1 MYFRNVVFTLN
12 NYSDEEVNSLKK
24 LNYNY
29 IVFGFEIGE
38 SGTPHLQGYIEF
50 KNSISLSS
58 LKKMIKRAHLER
70 RQGSPLQAS
79 DYCKKDGNFWEDG
92 EISNQGKRT
101 DLLRLVEIIE
111 DGNSLKDVAK
121 LEPVSFIK
129 FHGGIQKL
137 ILQNIKKRDYIP
149 NIFVYYG
156 KTGTGK
162 SFTARKEFENE
173 NYYVWTPARGEWF
186 DAYSGEENV
195 IFEEFRGQLT
205 FGFLLTLL
213 DRYECPIQF
222 KGGSTEFLGKR
233 IIFTSPIH
241 PKFWYTNKT
250 DDSINQL
257 LRRINVI
264 KEFNDPYLPC
274 ISTAS

>member
-12 NYSDEEVNSLKK
+12 NYSPEEVDSLKK

-29 IVFGFEIGE
+29 IIFGFEVGD
-38 SGTPHLQGYIEF
+38 SGTPHLQGYVEF
-50 KNSISLSS
+50 KNSTSLSS

-70 RQGSPLQAS
+70 RQGSPTQAA

-92 EISNQGKRT
+92 EISQQGKRT

-111 DGNSLKDVAK
+111 DGNSAKDVAK

-129 FHGGIQKL
+129 FHSGIQKL
-137 ILQNIKKRDYIP
+137 ILLNVKKRNYIP
-149 NIFVYYG
+149 NVFVFWG
-156 KTGTGK
+156 KSGCGK
-162 SFTARKEFENE
+162 SFSARKEFQDED
-173 NYYVWTPARGEWF
+173 YYVWTPARGEWF
-186 DAYSGEENV
+186 DGYSGEENV

-233 IIFTSPIH
+233 IILTSPTH
-241 PKFWYTNKT
+241 PKFWYVNKD

-264 KEFNDPYLPC
+264 KEFDTPYL
-274 ISTAS
+274 TAS